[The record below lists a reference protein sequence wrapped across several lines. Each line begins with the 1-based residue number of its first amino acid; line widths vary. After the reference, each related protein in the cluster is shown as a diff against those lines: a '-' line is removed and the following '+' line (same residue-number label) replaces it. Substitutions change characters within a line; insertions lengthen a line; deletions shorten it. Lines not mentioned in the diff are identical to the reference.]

1 MGIVLMRQGKIK
13 EAVQRFT
20 EAVRLMP
27 GYLEAHCNLGNAF
40 IGQGRLAEATAEFEA
55 ALKVKADFEPARR
68 GLARVAQARQP
79 GPLVPN
85 SPVPLP

>member
-1 MGIVLMRQGKIK
+1 ML
-13 EAVQRFT
+13 
-20 EAVRLMP
+20 L
-27 GYLEAHCNLGNAF
+27 NLGICSSKSCAKCCSKMFSQCNHGNAL
-40 IGQGRLAEATAEFEA
+40 IRLGKLDEAAAKFEA